1 MMIELP
7 VLPYEMNALEPYI
20 SEKTLSF
27 HYGKHHK
34 AYVQKTN
41 DLING
46 TEFADKSLKELI
58 LISASDTVL
67 TPLFN
72 NAAQSFNHDFYWKS
86 LTPTKQEISFELKQA
101 LIKDFGSVED
111 FKKVFADAAA
121 GQFGSGWAWLVA
133 DNKDNLK
140 IITTSNAGTPLTH
153 ASLRPLLCLDVWE
166 HAYYLDY
173 QNKRADYL
181 KALIDNSLN
190 WEFALKNFKQKGN

>member
-1 MMIELP
+1 MIELP

-20 SEKTLSF
+20 SERTLSF
-27 HYGKHHK
+27 HYGKHHA

-41 DLING
+41 DLIQG

-58 LISASDTVL
+58 LIAASDTVL

-86 LTPTKQEISFELKQA
+86 LTPEKQQISLKLEEA
-101 LIKDFGSVED
+101 LIRDFGSVD
-111 FKKVFADAAA
+111 AFKKAFVEAAT
-121 GQFGSGWAWLVA
+121 GQFASGWAWLVA
-133 DNKDNLK
+133 DNEDRLK
-140 IITTSNAGTPLTH
+140 IMTTSNAGTPLTH

-173 QNKRADYL
+173 QNKRPDYL
-181 KALIDNSLN
+181 KSVVDNLLN
-190 WEFALKNFKQKGN
+190 WDFALENYEKKGE

>member
-1 MMIELP
+1 MIELP
-7 VLPYEMNALEPYI
+7 DLPYEMNALEPYI
-20 SEKTLSF
+20 SERTISF
-27 HYGKHHK
+27 HYGKHH
-34 AYVQKTN
+34 ATYVQKTN
-41 DLING
+41 DLIQG

-86 LTPTKQEISFELKQA
+86 LTPEKQQISLKLEEA
-101 LIKDFGSVED
+101 LIRDFGSVD
-111 FKKVFADAAA
+111 AFKKAFIEAAT
-121 GQFGSGWAWLVA
+121 GQFASGWAWLVA
-133 DNKDNLK
+133 DNEDRLK

-173 QNKRADYL
+173 QNKRPDYL
-181 KALIDNSLN
+181 KSVVDNLLN
-190 WEFALKNFKQKGN
+190 WDFALENYEKKGE

>member
-1 MMIELP
+1 MIELP
-7 VLPYEMNALEPYI
+7 NLPYEMNALEPYI
-20 SEKTLSF
+20 SERTMSF
-27 HYGKHHK
+27 HYGKHHA

-41 DLING
+41 DLIKG

-58 LISASDTVL
+58 LIAASDTVL

-86 LTPTKQEISFELKQA
+86 LTPTKQQISLKLEEA
-101 LIKDFGSVED
+101 LIRDFGSVD
-111 FKKVFADAAA
+111 AFKKAFIEAAT
-121 GQFGSGWAWLVA
+121 GQFASGWAWLVA
-133 DNKDNLK
+133 DNEDRLK

-173 QNKRADYL
+173 QNKRPDYL
-181 KALIDNSLN
+181 KSVVDNLLN
-190 WEFALKNFKQKGN
+190 WDFALENYEKKGE

>member
-1 MMIELP
+1 MIELP

-20 SEKTLSF
+20 SEQTLSF

-86 LTPTKQEISFELKQA
+86 LTPTKQDISFELEQA

-111 FKKVFADAAA
+111 FKKAFADAAT

-153 ASLRPLLCLDVWE
+153 ASMRPLLCLDVWE

-173 QNKRADYL
+173 QNKRSDYL

-190 WEFALKNFKQKGN
+190 WEFALKNFKQKGT